1 MMKAPFFSKGIWFPV
16 FRERPYAWSCDL
28 FFFFFQAHGFEKCD
42 LFVLQVIKH
51 FSMVFWS
58 GIRVLLRST

>member
-1 MMKAPFFSKGIWFPV
+1 MLGPV
-16 FRERPYAWSCDL
+16 IY